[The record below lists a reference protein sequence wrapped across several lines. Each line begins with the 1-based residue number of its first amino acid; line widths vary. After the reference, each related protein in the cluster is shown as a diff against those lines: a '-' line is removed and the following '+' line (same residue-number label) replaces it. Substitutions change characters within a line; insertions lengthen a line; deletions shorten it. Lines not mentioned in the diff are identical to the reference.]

1 MNTPT
6 QAQRN
11 KIDSAIDKVASLCTE
26 DPTITPSEAI
36 AKVAS
41 AMQLTQDYLPIIVRA
56 YNTGAA
62 AIHRENS
69 NTLQEKV
76 ASYPIAD
83 IDKVYSI
90 LLQEN
95 PLNKTASAEPVKDD
109 FWKFNADHYWPDAW
123 DYLKKEPDFSDW
135 RRPQVKMA
143 KCTDYKDKVDR
154 NATKTI
160 EMIADEASRVKQAAI
175 IKRDQALDNVEY
187 ELCKYAGVDLNDA
200 RRYAELAY
208 GQEGVNV
215 VNKIIKDNRLEK
227 KARVKSFLDDNH
239 PFAKAFEE
247 FVDNNEQVKKA
258 TIQERQILEACVDA
272 LGETVQPK
280 DKYIE
285 GMGEIDQLFKEA
297 ELHHKKKS
305 FLKQAYT
312 PISADPHTGMTGLEL
327 MNHPGWGGLD
337 RFERELMYSLADP
350 AQEAELRKIRV
361 QTILVDLMNTDPYL
375 KDKNPEE
382 VVNAVNEILE
392 VNPDLHNNKPML
404 RIALRQYLESGGM
417 DIPTLGLVSEYGKE
431 ERERRAKEKADRA
444 ERGLQAGRDLHQRL
458 TDSERDTEEREYR
471 EGKDRA
477 EAERWKAE
485 QDWRKSESKK
495 DREFQKEE
503 FENRKE
509 QSEADRKSR
518 ENMAS
523 QDRAQRQ
530 QQWQRDLLHKQDQL
544 WWDRERYRRD
554 EVNRTNPDYLQNKLD
569 LNVEERRN
577 ENQKEMERRR
587 TLYQRDLAR
596 YQDARRIERET
607 NQDRQDQLADVF
619 RDRYGVTYR
628 TVTEYP
634 DPNNDIYFGRPTH

>member
-135 RRPQVKMA
+135 QRPQVKMA

-154 NATKTI
+154 NASKTI
-160 EMIADEASRVKQAAI
+160 EMIADEASRVKEAAI
-175 IKRDQALDNVEY
+175 IKRDRALEDVEY

-208 GQEGVNV
+208 GQEGVTV
-215 VNKIIKDNRLEK
+215 INKIIQENHLEK
-227 KARVKSFLDDNH
+227 KARVKTFLDDDH
-239 PFAKAFEE
+239 PFAKAFER

-258 TIQERQILEACVDA
+258 SAQEREVLEACVDA
-272 LGETVQPK
+272 LGETVAPK
-280 DKYIE
+280 DKYVE
-285 GMGEIDQLFKEA
+285 GMRDIDQLFKEA
-297 ELHHKKKS
+297 ELNSQKKK
-305 FLKQAYT
+305 FYKQAYT
-312 PISADPHTGMTGLEL
+312 PISADPHTGITGLEL
-327 MNHPGWGGLD
+327 LNHPGWNGLD

-392 VNPDLHNNKPML
+392 VNPELHNNKPLL
-404 RIALRQYLESGGM
+404 RVAIRQYMESGGM
-417 DIPTLGLVSEYGKE
+417 DIPTLNILSEYGKE
-431 ERERRAKEKADRA
+431 EKERRAKERSEQA
-444 ERGLQAGRDLHQRL
+444 ERGMQAGRELSRRL
-458 TDSERDTEEREYR
+458 DEQERDKAERDYR
-471 EGKDRA
+471 EGRDA
-477 EAERWKAE
+477 EEAKRWKAE

-495 DREFQKEE
+495 DREFQKKE
-503 FENRKE
+503 FEHRKE
-509 QSEADRKSR
+509 QSEADRTSR
-518 ENMAS
+518 ENIANTE
-523 QDRAQRQ
+523 QKQRQ
-530 QQWQRDLLHKQDQL
+530 QQWQRDLLHKQDEL
-544 WWDRERYRRD
+544 WWDKEQYR
-554 EVNRTNPDYLQNKLD
+554 LQKDDQKNNNTELENLRQTNKLE
-569 LNVEERRN
+569 LE
-577 ENQKEMERRR
+577 KM
-587 TLYQRDLAR
+587 QRKYDTQLR
-596 YQDARRIERET
+596 MYQDAKNTTGKNPVTKAQWDARYPGV
-607 NQDRQDQLADVF
+607 DRGSVAA
-619 RDRYGVTYR
+619 
-628 TVTEYP
+628 
-634 DPNNDIYFGRPTH
+634 PNIDDIFKMP